1 MIWAGAIL
9 TILGLTGIVYSIVL
23 VSRAKRANLDDQ
35 ALRERLSKVLP
46 INLAALLASALG
58 LMIVIIGIVL
68 A

>member
-9 TILGLTGIVYSIVL
+9 TIMGLTGIVYSIVL